1 MGNIAAFLLALAIVA
16 LVIEMLRR
24 KKLREKYAVLW
35 LIVGVATLVL
45 AAFPRLLNIVA
56 EYVGVQIPSNLLFAM
71 SILMLLGVC
80 LHLSWEISVV
90 EDETRTLAEEVAI
103 LRTQLESSQHGPAFP
118 GSTATCL
125 PWIRPAP
132 IPSRPADPSR
142 LPFGSPRGSPSRD
155 GRTGR
160 PCRHA
165 HHRPSRRKLGILRC
179 PSIFSFPTGATLLT

>member
-1 MGNIAAFLLALAIVA
+1 MGNFAAFLLALVIVA

-35 LIVGVATLVL
+35 LVVGVATLVL

-56 EYVGVQIPSNLLFAM
+56 EYVGVQVPSNLLFAM

-103 LRTQLESSQHGPAFP
+103 LRTQVEALEHRASVSALSADGKEPRSGCPAPTTDRPTESSD
-118 GSTATCL
+118 S
-125 PWIRPAP
+125 
-132 IPSRPADPSR
+132 
-142 LPFGSPRGSPSRD
+142 
-155 GRTGR
+155 
-160 PCRHA
+160 
-165 HHRPSRRKLGILRC
+165 
-179 PSIFSFPTGATLLT
+179 

>member
-16 LVIEMLRR
+16 LVVELVRR
-24 KKLREKYAVLW
+24 KKLREKYAALW

-103 LRTQLESSQHGPAFP
+103 LRAQVEALEGHTGVVAATRTDKRHPTDSTLTSHDTPTESSD
-118 GSTATCL
+118 S
-125 PWIRPAP
+125 
-132 IPSRPADPSR
+132 
-142 LPFGSPRGSPSRD
+142 
-155 GRTGR
+155 
-160 PCRHA
+160 
-165 HHRPSRRKLGILRC
+165 
-179 PSIFSFPTGATLLT
+179 